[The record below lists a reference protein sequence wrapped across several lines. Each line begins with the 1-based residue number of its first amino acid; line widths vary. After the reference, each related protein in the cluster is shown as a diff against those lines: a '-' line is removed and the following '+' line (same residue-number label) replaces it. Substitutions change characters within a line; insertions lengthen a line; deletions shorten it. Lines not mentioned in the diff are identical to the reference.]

1 MHGVSNLEIGR
12 YKFNRML
19 DRNYLHAY
27 QNRAVS
33 FIKDRKRC
41 GLFLDMGL
49 GKTTSTLTAVSDLID
64 DFQIRKTLVIAP
76 LRVANSVWRQE
87 AAKWAHLDHLRV
99 SVATG
104 TAKQRLEAL
113 MTSADVY
120 VINRENVDWL
130 VKHYGPKWP
139 FDMVIIDESSS
150 FKNPSA
156 KRFRALRR
164 VLPMTEYM
172 VLLTGTPSPNSLLDV
187 WPQMF
192 LIDFGEAL
200 GRTVT
205 AYKQRFFES
214 DYMGYKWN
222 IREGAAEKIHALM
235 LPRVLHMSAEDY
247 LDVPPRID
255 LIESIELPP
264 EALATYK
271 EFEKTL
277 LAELE
282 DGEEVEAATAAVLAN
297 KLLQF
302 ANGAVYTDEK
312 KNWSETH
319 KVKLDAL
326 EEILDENQNE
336 TLLVAYNYK
345 SDLARLQE
353 RFPNA
358 IVLDKK
364 QNTIDKWNAGEI
376 KMLLAHP
383 ASAGHGL
390 NLQNGG
396 SLIVWFGLTWSLEY
410 YQQFNA
416 RLHRQ
421 GQEKPVRILHIIGKG
436 TIDER
441 VMGVLAH
448 KDMTQ
453 RGLLAALKP
462 SSK

>member
-1 MHGVSNLEIGR
+1 
-12 YKFNRML
+12 
-19 DRNYLHAY
+19 
-27 QNRAVS
+27 
-33 FIKDRKRC
+33 
-41 GLFLDMGL
+41 
-49 GKTTSTLTAVSDLID
+49 
-64 DFQIRKTLVIAP
+64 
-76 LRVANSVWRQE
+76 
-87 AAKWAHLDHLRV
+87 
-99 SVATG
+99 
-104 TAKQRLEAL
+104 
-113 MTSADVY
+113 
-120 VINRENVDWL
+120 
-130 VKHYGPKWP
+130 
-139 FDMVIIDESSS
+139 
-150 FKNPSA
+150 
-156 KRFRALRR
+156 
-164 VLPMTEYM
+164 
-172 VLLTGTPSPNSLLDV
+172 
-187 WPQMF
+187 
-192 LIDFGEAL
+192 
-200 GRTVT
+200 
-205 AYKQRFFES
+205 
-214 DYMGYKWN
+214 MGYKWN

>member
-1 MHGVSNLEIGR
+1 
-12 YKFNRML
+12 ML
-19 DRNYLHAY
+19 DRNNLHAY

-87 AAKWAHLDHLRV
+87 VAKWAHLDHLRV

-104 TAKQRLEAL
+104 TVKQRLEAL

-139 FDMVIIDESSS
+139 FTMVIIDESSS

-235 LPRVLHMSAEDY
+235 QPRVLHMSAEDY

-255 LIESIELPP
+255 LIESVELPP

-302 ANGAVYTDEK
+302 ANGAVYTDEN
-312 KNWSETH
+312 KNWSEIH
-319 KVKLDAL
+319 KAKLDAL
-326 EEILDENQNE
+326 EEILEDNPNE
-336 TLLVAYNYK
+336 TLLVAYNYQ
-345 SDLARLQE
+345 SDLARLQS
-353 RFPNA
+353 RFPDA
-358 IVLDKK
+358 VVLDKK
-364 QNTIDKWNAGEI
+364 QTTIDRWNAGDI

-396 SLIVWFGLTWSLEY
+396 NLIVWFGLTWSLEY

-421 GQEKPVRILHIIGKG
+421 GQEKPVRILHITGKG

-441 VMGVLAH
+441 VMSVLAH

-462 SSK
+462 SLK

>member
-1 MHGVSNLEIGR
+1 MLE
-12 YKFNRML
+12 
-19 DRNYLHAY
+19 RNNLHAY

-76 LRVANSVWRQE
+76 LRVANSVWKQE
-87 AAKWAHLDHLRV
+87 VYKWAHLDHMRV
-99 SVATG
+99 SVCTG
-104 TAKQRLEAL
+104 SAKQRLEGL
-113 MTSADVY
+113 MTSADIY

-150 FKNPSA
+150 FKNPST
-156 KRFRALRR
+156 KRFRSLRR
-164 VLPMTEYM
+164 ILPMTEYM
-172 VLLTGTPSPNSLLDV
+172 VLLTGTPSPNSLLDL

-205 AYKQRFFES
+205 GYKQRFFES

-222 IREGAAEKIHALM
+222 IREGAADKIHSLIQ
-235 LPRVLHMSAEDY
+235 PRVLHMSADDY

-255 LIESIELPP
+255 LIERVELPP
-264 EALATYK
+264 EALAIYK
-271 EFEKTL
+271 DFEKTL

-302 ANGAVYTDEK
+302 ANGAIYTDDK

-319 KVKLDAL
+319 KAKLDAL
-326 EEILDENQNE
+326 EEIVEDNPNE

-345 SDLARLQE
+345 SDLARLQA
-353 RFPNA
+353 RFPDA
-358 IVLDKK
+358 VVLDKK
-364 QNTIDKWNAGEI
+364 QTTIDRWNAGEI

-421 GQEKPVRILHIIGKG
+421 GQEKPVRILHVIGSE

-453 RGLLAALKP
+453 RSLLAALKP
-462 SSK
+462 SK

>member
-1 MHGVSNLEIGR
+1 
-12 YKFNRML
+12 ML
-19 DRNYLHAY
+19 DRNNLHAY

-87 AAKWAHLDHLRV
+87 VAKWAHLDHLRV

-130 VKHYGPKWP
+130 VGHYGPKWP

-214 DYMGYKWN
+214 DYMGYKWT
-222 IREGAAEKIHALM
+222 IKEGAADKIHALM

-255 LIESIELPP
+255 LIESVELPT

-312 KNWSETH
+312 KNWSEIH
-319 KVKLDAL
+319 NAKLDAL
-326 EEILDENQNE
+326 EEILEDNPNE
-336 TLLVAYNYK
+336 TLLVAYNYQ
-345 SDLARLQE
+345 SDLARLQS
-353 RFPNA
+353 RFPDA
-358 IVLDKK
+358 VVLDKR
-364 QNTIDKWNAGEI
+364 QTTIDKWNAGEI

-396 SLIVWFGLTWSLEY
+396 NLIVWFGLTWSLEY

-421 GQEKPVRILHIIGKG
+421 GQEKPVRILHITGKG

>member
-1 MHGVSNLEIGR
+1 
-12 YKFNRML
+12 ML
-19 DRNYLHAY
+19 DRNNLHAY